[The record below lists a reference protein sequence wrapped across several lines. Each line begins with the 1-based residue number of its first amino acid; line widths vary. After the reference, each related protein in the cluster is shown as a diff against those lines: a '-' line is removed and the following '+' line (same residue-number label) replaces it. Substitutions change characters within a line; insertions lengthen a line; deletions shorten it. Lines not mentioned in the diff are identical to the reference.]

1 MILSD
6 RFYNDDSH
14 WSSRLLILYSH
25 VLKKRGHLAAAS
37 MMNSVI
43 GLLVPDHV
51 KLKEWF
57 NHPKKFLPLFRLLT
71 LSCFSKPVCFNFS
84 VLQLQIIENLFSF
97 FKFSNYSCRL
107 HAQKLMYNELM
118 HNDRSY
124 EVIQELCVRT
134 RARFKLLFIE
144 KNCYRI
150 SFHQNS

>member
-1 MILSD
+1 MRFEDQMILLD

-57 NHPKKFLPLFRLLT
+57 NHPKKILPLFRLLT
-71 LSCFSKPVCFNFS
+71 LSCCSKPVCFNFS
-84 VLQLQIIENLFSF
+84 VSLFSN
-97 FKFSNYSCRL
+97 SAIIHVDC
-107 HAQKLMYNELM
+107 M
-118 HNDRSY
+118 H
-124 EVIQELCVRT
+124 
-134 RARFKLLFIE
+134 
-144 KNCYRI
+144 KNPCI
-150 SFHQNS
+150 TN